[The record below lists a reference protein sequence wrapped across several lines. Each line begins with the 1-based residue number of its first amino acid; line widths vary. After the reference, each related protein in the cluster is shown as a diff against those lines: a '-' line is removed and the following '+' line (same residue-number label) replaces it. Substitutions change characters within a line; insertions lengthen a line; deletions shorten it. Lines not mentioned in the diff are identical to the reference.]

1 MAGEHQYQVWWMR
14 DSKIFDPSAE
24 REEHDP
30 SQRHSSAAG
39 RHCPNGRLYAA
50 LPRAGIAS
58 SSQAEPDHCLSCLT
72 GEALA
77 SRFRTI
83 LRGAPAG
90 RANRARATVTF

>member
-1 MAGEHQYQVWWMR
+1 
-14 DSKIFDPSAE
+14 
-24 REEHDP
+24 
-30 SQRHSSAAG
+30 
-39 RHCPNGRLYAA
+39 LYAA